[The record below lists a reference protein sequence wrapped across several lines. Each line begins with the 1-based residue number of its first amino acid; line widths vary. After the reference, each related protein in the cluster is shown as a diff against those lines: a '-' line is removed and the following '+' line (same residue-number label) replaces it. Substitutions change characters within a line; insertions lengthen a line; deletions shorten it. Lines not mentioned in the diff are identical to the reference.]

1 MEKNE
6 NTEQKFVGQGFDQPY
21 RPAKLPTYLGL
32 FIEDSE
38 ASRVHN
44 YIVEGLEQLVKSYK
58 DDKAISQACEE
69 LKNGSSSLELIK
81 DMHVT
86 SLFIGGKKSA
96 TSSEH
101 FVTFKPGF
109 QQDLEL
115 VGFIFVPGKLV
126 TGICYPD
133 QSAIKIENE
142 FPHMTLMKGAWAP
155 KFSNDLMKLVCGK
168 GGPLQKEYQKQEFV
182 TQKEFTYK
190 CPVQVGKGSGTAY
203 IVKTLTNLVLQT
215 TAKAMN

>member
-1 MEKNE
+1 METNPIQNTKNE
-6 NTEQKFVGQGFDQPY
+6 EQKYDQPY
-21 RPAKLPTYLGL
+21 RPSKLPTYLGL

-38 ASRVHN
+38 AYRVQQ
-44 YIVEGLEQLVKSYK
+44 YILEGLEQLVKSYQN
-58 DDKAISQACEE
+58 DKALNQAYEE
-69 LKNGSSSLELIK
+69 LKNNTSNLELIK

-96 TSSEH
+96 ASSEH
-101 FVTFKPGF
+101 FTTFKPNF

-142 FPHMTLMKGAWAP
+142 FPHMTLMKGDWAP
-155 KFSNDLMKLVCGK
+155 KFSNDLMNLVCGK
-168 GGPLQKEYQKQEFV
+168 GGPLQKEYQKREFI
-182 TQKEFTYK
+182 TMQEFTYK

-203 IVKTLTNLVLQT
+203 VVKTLTNLLLKS
-215 TAKAMN
+215 TAKAM